1 MNVINIDEKLVVRGT
16 LRILVNDWGHRRE
29 LVLKPG
35 EFVIIPRTMDH
46 LPIADEEVHVMLFE
60 PQTTLNTGS
69 AGGERT
75 ITNLPRL

>member
-1 MNVINIDEKLVVRGT
+1 MFLVVRGT

-29 LVLKPG
+29 LVVKPG

-60 PQTTLNTGS
+60 PQTTLNTGN

-75 ITNLPRL
+75 IRNLPRL